1 MIKSNRWNLLFWIVC
16 FALLDQGS
24 KWLAKTYLSPGVS
37 VPIIPGVF
45 QLSLAFN
52 TGAAFSL
59 LRHQPQ
65 LLSAFTSVLFIVLL
79 AYALSRRQLSKGEP
93 LAMALILGGALGN
106 LVDRLTTGR
115 VTDYFDVVAIHYP
128 IFNVADS
135 FIFIGVVLMMA
146 TVFKNTPPQVTT
158 AAGSQAHE
166 PPTQP

>member
-1 MIKSNRWNLLFWIVC
+1 MIKSNRWNLLLWIVC

-24 KWLAKTYLSPGVS
+24 KWLAKTYLTPGVS
-37 VPIIPGVF
+37 VPIIPGFF

-79 AYALSRRQLSKGEP
+79 TYALSRRQYVKGE
-93 LAMALILGGALGN
+93 LMAMALILGGALGN
-106 LVDRLTTGR
+106 LMDRLGTGR
-115 VTDYFDVVAIHYP
+115 VTDYFDVIAIHYP

-135 FIFIGVVLMMA
+135 FIFIGVVLMIV
-146 TVFKNTPPQVTT
+146 TVFRNAPSKATT
-158 AAGSQAHE
+158 AEGANAHE
-166 PPTQP
+166 PPAQS

>member
-1 MIKSNRWNLLFWIVC
+1 MINSSRWNLIFWIVC

-24 KWLAKTYLSPGVS
+24 KWLAKAYLSPGVS

-79 AYALSRRQLSKGEP
+79 TYALSRRQLAKGEP

-135 FIFIGVVLMMA
+135 FIFVGVILMIV
-146 TVFKNTPPQVTT
+146 TVFRSAPANDST
-158 AAGSQAHE
+158 AGTNAHE
-166 PPTQP
+166 PPAQS